1 MRDVDRIKTTQDL
14 FAKLIDANKLKEN
27 SPQLVAKAFNSNQV
41 YGLDYLVNVC
51 KAVNMKLINQFTSPI
66 MNGIDFSNNAID
78 FDQICDD
85 LLDSVNLMNLQFTW
99 QFQFFDYV
107 YENIKAVEGEKS
119 SKALLHITKQ
129 LLSFI
134 ESNSTQQKPRAMFFG
149 AAKKNAQPQNK
160 EEQLKLAVTLL
171 EKIIENKKA
180 LVANIYSST
189 QYLQNEIA

>member
-99 QFQFFDYV
+99 
-107 YENIKAVEGEKS
+107 
-119 SKALLHITKQ
+119 
-129 LLSFI
+129 
-134 ESNSTQQKPRAMFFG
+134 
-149 AAKKNAQPQNK
+149 
-160 EEQLKLAVTLL
+160 
-171 EKIIENKKA
+171 
-180 LVANIYSST
+180 
-189 QYLQNEIA
+189 